1 MRLGQIGGYDIP
13 YFSKGNLLTKN
24 HIIEQFNNDY
34 ELSQYLPDSVNR
46 STITRSF
53 LLSLLYNIRKDK
65 YLYLYNIY
73 KKQKANK
80 SYFNGKVYEINIT
93 PDYAKNIQ
101 QYSPTSK

>member
-1 MRLGQIGGYDIP
+1 MVGGYDIP

-53 LLSLLYNIRKDK
+53 PLSLLYNVRKDK

-80 SYFNGKVYEINIT
+80 SYSNGRVMGLILHQIMQKISNNIH
-93 PDYAKNIQ
+93 Q
-101 QYSPTSK
+101 HQSKYK